1 MVLIWINPPRF
12 HIYILLWKRNRSR
25 ESQKREQKQDSL
37 EIKNGSIRSETCR
50 QRSRYGMTNQEYQHI
65 ELRNLTSHTNLN
77 NLAWQ
82 QHINNTNSYRKVHK
96 I

>member
-1 MVLIWINPPRF
+1 MEAKSKSRKPKTGTKAGFTGNKKWVNLIGNVSVTIGYRTT
-12 HIYILLWKRNRSR
+12 K
-25 ESQKREQKQDSL
+25 
-37 EIKNGSIRSETCR
+37 
-50 QRSRYGMTNQEYQHI
+50 QEYQHI